1 MGRPLSVTKGFKISS
16 SDLNALYDLYVQYD
30 KEDWCQKLCRA
41 LILRSDG
48 MTYKEL
54 KAKYDTSQSSV
65 SKIVEIYLQDGIVG
79 VREYLEQL
87 KKSKVAEG
95 QQNIQYDRY
104 KKALKSVYGV
114 ELLER
119 NKRYYMLDGS
129 VILITDKLYY
139 DEIMPTRELLAQERD
154 VLVEKVTV
162 VET

>member
-1 MGRPLSVTKGFKISS
+1 
-16 SDLNALYDLYVQYD
+16 
-30 KEDWCQKLCRA
+30 
-41 LILRSDG
+41 
-48 MTYKEL
+48 MTYKEI
-54 KAKYDTSQSSV
+54 KSKYDTSQSSV

-79 VREYLEQL
+79 VRKYLEQL
-87 KKSKVAEG
+87 KKSKVAEN

-104 KKALKSVYGV
+104 KKALKSAYGV

-139 DEIMPTRELLAQERD
+139 AEIMPTRELLAQERD
-154 VLVEKVTV
+154 VSVEKVTV